1 MKPDDEA
8 DVDERLAAL
17 KSALESVPAPA
28 RRVATTASAPVAVAL
43 PPSRP
48 SGRAAERLGRRSL
61 VWPTLGVAA
70 SLLIAV
76 AAFLRPWSAGQP
88 EAESVPVEVPVAA
101 RTRGD
106 YLAAPILVP
115 VAVHS
120 TTRGP
125 ELHYLDA
132 RIVRDSHG
140 STRVVFVHSFGEE

>member
-17 KSALESVPAPA
+17 KSALEGVPAPP
-28 RRVATTASAPVAVAL
+28 RRDAIAPSEPVAAAL
-43 PPSRP
+43 PPSQP
-48 SGRAAERLGRRSL
+48 SGRAAERNGGRSL
-61 VWPTLGVAA
+61 LWPTLGVAA
-70 SLLIAV
+70 SLLVAV
-76 AAFLRPWSAGQP
+76 AAIVRPWSADQP
-88 EAESVPVEVPVAA
+88 EVESISAEVPFAA

-120 TTRGP
+120 TARGP

-132 RIVRDSHG
+132 QIVRDSYG
-140 STRVVFVHSFGEE
+140 STRVVFVHSIGEE